1 MLRPEV
7 CGDLFTI
14 FGWLRVM
21 SLHRLHG
28 SLSPRQGFVK
38 HVGRLRAGPHPA
50 LGLRSLLHTETSMRE
65 STRHSH
71 GHLIWGK
78 QLRLSSVFLSIE
90 WFNGWS
96 HGIKVLYTFLELF
109 VIPISN
115 HKGYKIPVNAYNTT
129 QHKQLLTVW
138 RKFIKIKDNGFCFSM
153 KIMSINLWTSKFR
166 FLFI

>member
-7 CGDLFTI
+7 RGDLFTI
-14 FGWLRVM
+14 FSWLRAM

-28 SLSPRQGFVK
+28 PLSPRRGFVK
-38 HVGRLRAGPHPA
+38 PVGRLCAWTPLCLRAVFF
-50 LGLRSLLHTETSMRE
+50 TQEISMRE

-78 QLRLSSVFLSIE
+78 QLRLPSVLLSIE
-90 WFNGWS
+90 WFRGWS
-96 HGIKVLYTFLELF
+96 HGLKVLYTFLELF
-109 VIPISN
+109 VILISN

-138 RKFIKIKDNGFCFSM
+138 RKFIKIKHNGLCFSIKM
-153 KIMSINLWTSKFR
+153 MSINQLTSKFR